1 MAWWWSKKKKEKQES
16 NTDTEV
22 LEAIVKAAFTEGVE
36 EVEKKELP
44 PPPKEEPNPESVLAK
59 YSIVPEK
66 HETKILGESIGT
78 DFLAAATNYAS
89 SYFKWKEDISDLEI
103 LEKSLNKK
111 YNRLSGLNME
121 NSQNGK
127 ELSKV
132 IRETREV
139 INKNKNYGERKNF
152 IEVLYSNVKN
162 FTPVLISYKD
172 FDNILKKHHYWPG
185 LSKDYSGFLTDR
197 NIQGLEEI
205 KEFNRSILDKH
216 DYNRVL
222 NILRKYPRALSDL
235 PYIDDDLSSGEYPFA
250 FLVDKNDNG
259 WSYRKTIHPKYLCV
273 CRYEQEWNHRAS
285 DYVNAGMSIREG
297 EQSEPSCELVDE
309 IRDLTLNRIYKEYGL
324 LDEDGKLK
332 QGIGIDIWRYVKL
345 YTISHNT
352 ILALYPTEKDS
363 KNPIIIFQFYTDGV
377 IVYGSLG
384 EEDIFASLQ
393 DNLLDLSKRFYYQ

>member
-1 MAWWWSKKKKEKQES
+1 MGWWWNKKKETDEES
-16 NTDTEV
+16 KV
-22 LEAIVKAAFTEGVE
+22 LEDVVKEAFSKGVAE
-36 EVEKKELP
+36 KEEKKEEVP
-44 PPPKEEPNPESVLAK
+44 QVEEELEPESILSK

-89 SYFKWKEDISDLEI
+89 SYFKWKEDISDLEA
-103 LEKSLNKK
+103 LKKSLDEK
-111 YNRLSGLNME
+111 YNRLSRLNME

-132 IRETREV
+132 IRETKEV
-139 INKNKNYGERKNF
+139 IDKNKNYGERKKF
-152 IEVLYSNVKN
+152 IEVLYSNVKS

-185 LSKDYSGFLTDR
+185 LSKDYSGFLTDQ

-205 KEFNRSILDKH
+205 KEFDKNILDDH
-216 DYNRVL
+216 GYNRVL

-250 FLVDKNDNG
+250 FLVDKDDNG

-273 CRYEQEWNHRAS
+273 CRYEQKWNHRAS
-285 DYVNAGMSIREG
+285 NYVNYGMSIKEG
-297 EQSEPSCELVDE
+297 MENEPSCELVDE
-309 IRDLTLNRIYKEYGL
+309 LKDLTLNRIYKEYGL

-332 QGIGIDIWRYVKL
+332 QDADIWTYVKL

-393 DNLLDLSKRFYYQ
+393 DSLLDLSKKFYYQ

>member
-1 MAWWWSKKKKEKQES
+1 MGWWWNKKKETDEES
-16 NTDTEV
+16 KV
-22 LEAIVKAAFTEGVE
+22 LEDVVKEAFSKGVAEGEKKKEEEVPQVE
-36 EVEKKELP
+36 EEL
-44 PPPKEEPNPESVLAK
+44 EPESILSK

-152 IEVLYSNVKN
+152 IEVLYSNVKS

-185 LSKDYSGFLTDR
+185 LSKDYSGFLTDQ

-205 KEFNRSILDKH
+205 KEFNRNILDKH

-235 PYIDDDLSSGEYPFA
+235 PYIDDDLNSGEYPFA

-384 EEDIFASLQ
+384 EEDIFAGLD
-393 DNLLDLSKRFYYQ
+393 DNLFDLSKKFYYQ

>member
-1 MAWWWSKKKKEKQES
+1 MAWWWSKKKKEEQES

-22 LEAIVKAAFTEGVE
+22 LEAIVKAAFTEGAE

-44 PPPKEEPNPESVLAK
+44 PPPKEEELQPESILSK

-66 HETKILGESIGT
+66 YETKILGESIGV
-78 DFLAAATNYAS
+78 DFLEAATNFAS
-89 SYFKWKEDISDLEI
+89 SYFKWKEDISDLEA
-103 LEKSLNKK
+103 LKKSLDEK
-111 YNRLSGLNME
+111 YNRLSRLNME

-132 IRETREV
+132 IRETKEV
-139 INKNKNYGERKNF
+139 IDKNKNYGERKKF
-152 IEVLYSNVKN
+152 IEVLYSNVKS

-185 LSKDYSGFLTDR
+185 LSKDYSGFLTDQ

-205 KEFNRSILDKH
+205 KEFDKNILDDH
-216 DYNRVL
+216 GYNRVL

-250 FLVDKNDNG
+250 FLVDKDDNG

-273 CRYEQEWNHRAS
+273 CRYEQKWNHRAS
-285 DYVNAGMSIREG
+285 DYVNYGMSIREG
-297 EQSEPSCELVDE
+297 MENEPSCELVDE
-309 IRDLTLNRIYKEYGL
+309 LKDLTLNRIYKEYGL

-332 QGIGIDIWRYVKL
+332 QDADIWTYVKL

-393 DNLLDLSKRFYYQ
+393 DSPLDLSKKFYYQ

>member
-1 MAWWWSKKKKEKQES
+1 MAWWWSKKKEVDKESEALEDVVKEAFS
-16 NTDTEV
+16 KGVAEEEERKEEV
-22 LEAIVKAAFTEGVE
+22 PQVE
-36 EVEKKELP
+36 EEL
-44 PPPKEEPNPESVLAK
+44 EPESILSK

-89 SYFKWKEDISDLEI
+89 SYFKWKEDISDLEA
-103 LEKSLNKK
+103 LKKSLDEK
-111 YNRLSGLNME
+111 YNRLSRLNME

-132 IRETREV
+132 IRETKEV
-139 INKNKNYGERKNF
+139 IDKNKNYGERKKF
-152 IEVLYSNVKN
+152 IEVLYSNVKS

-185 LSKDYSGFLTDR
+185 LSKDYSGFLTDQ

-205 KEFNRSILDKH
+205 KEFDKNILDDH
-216 DYNRVL
+216 GYNRVL

-250 FLVDKNDNG
+250 FLVDKDDNG

-273 CRYEQEWNHRAS
+273 CRYEQKWNHRAS
-285 DYVNAGMSIREG
+285 DYVNYGMSIREG
-297 EQSEPSCELVDE
+297 MENEPSCELVDE
-309 IRDLTLNRIYKEYGL
+309 LKDLTLNRIYKEYGL

-332 QGIGIDIWRYVKL
+332 QDADIWTYVKL

-363 KNPIIIFQFYTDGV
+363 KSPIIIFQFYTDGV

-393 DNLLDLSKRFYYQ
+393 DSLLDLSKKFYYQ

>member
-1 MAWWWSKKKKEKQES
+1 MAWWWNKKKETDEES
-16 NTDTEV
+16 KV
-22 LEAIVKAAFTEGVE
+22 LEDVVKEAFSKGVAVE
-36 EVEKKELP
+36 AEKKEEVP
-44 PPPKEEPNPESVLAK
+44 QVEEELEPESILSK

-89 SYFKWKEDISDLEI
+89 SYFKWKEDISDLEA
-103 LEKSLNKK
+103 LKKSLDEK
-111 YNRLSGLNME
+111 YNRLSRLNME

-132 IRETREV
+132 IRETKEV
-139 INKNKNYGERKNF
+139 IDKNKNYGERKKF
-152 IEVLYSNVKN
+152 IEVLYSNVKS

-185 LSKDYSGFLTDR
+185 LSKDYGGFLTDQ

-205 KEFNRSILDKH
+205 KEFDKNILDKH
-216 DYNRVL
+216 GYNRVL

-250 FLVDKNDNG
+250 FLVDKDDNG

-273 CRYEQEWNHRAS
+273 CRYEQKWNHRAS
-285 DYVNAGMSIREG
+285 DYVNYGMSIREG
-297 EQSEPSCELVDE
+297 MENEPSCELVDE
-309 IRDLTLNRIYKEYGL
+309 LKDLTLNRVYKEYGL

-332 QGIGIDIWRYVKL
+332 QDADIWTYIKL

-363 KNPIIIFQFYTDGV
+363 KSPIIIFQFYTDGV

-393 DNLLDLSKRFYYQ
+393 DSLLDLSKKFYYQ

>member
-1 MAWWWSKKKKEKQES
+1 MGWWWNKKKETDEES
-16 NTDTEV
+16 KV
-22 LEAIVKAAFTEGVE
+22 LEDVVKEAFSKGVAE
-36 EVEKKELP
+36 KEEKKEEVP
-44 PPPKEEPNPESVLAK
+44 QVEEELEPESILSK

-89 SYFKWKEDISDLEI
+89 SYFKWKEDISDLET
-103 LEKSLNKK
+103 LKKSLDEK
-111 YNRLSGLNME
+111 YNRLSRLNME

-132 IRETREV
+132 ICETKDV
-139 INKNKNYGERKNF
+139 IDKNKNYGERKKF
-152 IEVLYSNVKN
+152 IEVLYNNVKS

-205 KEFNRSILDKH
+205 KEFDKNILDKH
-216 DYNRVL
+216 GYNRVL
-222 NILRKYPRALSDL
+222 NILRRYPRSLSDL
-235 PYIDDDLSSGEYPFA
+235 PYIDDDLNSGQYPLA
-250 FLVDKNDNG
+250 FLMDKNDDR
-259 WSYRKTIHPKYLCV
+259 WSYKKTIHPKYLCV
-273 CRYEQEWNHRAS
+273 CEYEQKWNHRAS
-285 DYVNAGMSIREG
+285 DYVNDGMSIREG
-297 EQSEPSCELVDE
+297 EESDHDRCELIDA
-309 IRDLTLNRIYKEYGL
+309 IRDITLNRIYKEYGL

-332 QGIGIDIWRYVKL
+332 QDTDIWKYVKL

-393 DNLLDLSKRFYYQ
+393 DSLLDLSKRFYYQ